1 MGCGASKKNS
11 VAPADP
17 RSAKAKVKGTAAEK
31 LAIRL
36 LEMLATKQ
44 ERVTLPILKTSQRRR
59 SGLRGLSRTALYG
72 ARDFY
77 AKQGALDK
85 VMQDIV
91 NESGFAFSACELTK
105 STGLSL
111 AESLVLAAGEGDG
124 IDELV
129 GEATSFLSYCW
140 QGTTL
145 RDMLDAIEK
154 ILAALEADG
163 KRRYVWIDILCA
175 SQNLLQGVIKDPA
188 MSSAEVGIEDAISTV
203 GELLFYMEPLAGEWA
218 APPHPFLLA
227 EQGEP
232 EAGWVRSGPAALTRA
247 WCIFELAKALAKGCR
262 LRVLL
267 SPASVKLFEERMTK
281 PSLHFEDGL
290 GGFAW
295 IAKLLGGIDVKR
307 AQISFVKD
315 RRALLV
321 LTPHRH
327 LPPHSTSPLSAA
339 GSTSSARWP
348 SSRAAWAR
356 STRT

>member
-1 MGCGASKKNS
+1 M
-11 VAPADP
+11 
-17 RSAKAKVKGTAAEK
+17 KGTAAEK

-36 LEMLATKQ
+36 LEMLAAKQ
-44 ERVTLPILKTSQRRR
+44 ERVTLPILKISERRR

-91 NESGFAFSACELTK
+91 NEPGFAFSACELTK

-140 QGTTL
+140 QGTKL

-163 KRRYVWIDILCA
+163 KRRYVWIDIFCA

-188 MSSAEVGIEDAISTV
+188 MSSAEVGIEDAISTC
-203 GELLFYMEPLAGEWA
+203 LLY
-218 APPHPFLLA
+218 
-227 EQGEP
+227 
-232 EAGWVRSGPAALTRA
+232 
-247 WCIFELAKALAKGCR
+247 
-262 LRVLL
+262 
-267 SPASVKLFEERMTK
+267 
-281 PSLHFEDGL
+281 
-290 GGFAW
+290 
-295 IAKLLGGIDVKR
+295 
-307 AQISFVKD
+307 
-315 RRALLV
+315 
-321 LTPHRH
+321 
-327 LPPHSTSPLSAA
+327 TSPSP
-339 GSTSSARWP
+339 RD
-348 SSRAAWAR
+348 
-356 STRT
+356 